1 MLLHKYAP
9 TNLDQFKLS
18 DEVRNF
24 YRMLIQSNTLH
35 IMLVGE
41 RKTSLIHA
49 MLREYYCDVN
59 LNIQTSNN
67 VMYINNMIEHGVA
80 FYRQSLKT
88 FCQSHFAVKGKFKKT
103 VVLDNLDC
111 VKNSYIQQI
120 CCNLIETYSEH
131 VNFIVSCTNIKQIM
145 ESIQSH
151 CLSLS
156 IPSLTSEQTSCILR
170 DISAKENIELES
182 QVMEYIIS
190 VSNNNMNVMVNYLE
204 KFKLLGEPITLELAK
219 IMCTNISFDIFNQYM
234 DAVMHHR
241 ISDAMGV
248 MSHLIDL
255 GYSVID
261 VLETFFQF
269 VKSPHCQLGDDIK
282 YIIIPIIC
290 EYIIYFNTIQEN
302 NVDLFFLTNKLI
314 QKLTPN

>member
-1 MLLHKYAP
+1 M
-9 TNLDQFKLS
+9 
-18 DEVRNF
+18 
-24 YRMLIQSNTLH
+24 
-35 IMLVGE
+35 
-41 RKTSLIHA
+41 
-49 MLREYYCDVN
+49 
-59 LNIQTSNN
+59 
-67 VMYINNMIEHGVA
+67 
-80 FYRQSLKT
+80 
-88 FCQSHFAVKGKFKKT
+88 
-103 VVLDNLDC
+103 
-111 VKNSYIQQI
+111 
-120 CCNLIETYSEH
+120 
-131 VNFIVSCTNIKQIM
+131 
-145 ESIQSH
+145 
-151 CLSLS
+151 
-156 IPSLTSEQTSCILR
+156 TSEQTSCILR

-219 IMCTNISFDIFNQYM
+219 IMCTNISFGIFNQYM

-241 ISDAMGV
+241 ISDAMSV
-248 MSHLIDL
+248 MSHLINL

-269 VKSPHCQLGDDIK
+269 VKSSHCQLGDDIK

-314 QKLTPN
+314 QKLTKNDNN